1 MRINRRTAL
10 QSLTGFGLAAAG
22 MTRSNA
28 QGKFPSQPIKLIVPY
43 PAGGPY
49 DGIPR
54 IVTQFIG
61 DKYGWTFVIEN
72 RAGASGLTG
81 ILAAKQMAPD
91 GHALVITT
99 SSTHGSAPA
108 INKGLRYDPYKD
120 LDPIV
125 LLGEAPM
132 ALLVRSELPVR
143 SVSDLVDLLRKNPGK
158 YNYASGGYASQHHLA
173 SSMMLYK
180 SGLPQDI
187 AAHVPFL
194 GLAPAVSALV
204 QGDVQ
209 FMFTTTGAV
218 AQFIETGKLRA
229 LAVSSR
235 TRSTRMPD
243 IPAMSELGFPDFNI
257 VPWCALAAPAGTPSD
272 IRLQI
277 NGAVNA
283 ALQDPSVKSR
293 IASLDYDV
301 RGGTPEAYTKFFVSD
316 IDQYTQLTSATGI
329 HQKQ

>member
-1 MRINRRTAL
+1 MTVSRRAAL
-10 QSLTGFGLAAAG
+10 QSLSTFGLLAAG
-22 MTRSNA
+22 LSSARA
-28 QGKFPSQPIKLIVPY
+28 QGKFPSQPIKIIVPY

-54 IVTQFIG
+54 LVAQFLG
-61 DKYGWTFVIEN
+61 DKQGWTFVIEN

-81 ILAAKQMAPD
+81 ILAAKQMPPD
-91 GHALVITT
+91 GHTLVITT

-108 INKGLRYDPYKD
+108 INKALRYDPYKD
-120 LDPIV
+120 LDPVI

-132 ALLVRSELPVR
+132 ALLVRSELPVKT
-143 SVSDLVDLLRKNPGK
+143 VQDLIELLRKNPGK

-180 SGLPQDI
+180 AGLPQDI

-194 GLAPAVSALV
+194 GLAPAVASLV
-204 QGDVQ
+204 AGDVQ

-229 LAVSSR
+229 IAVSSR
-235 TRSTRMPD
+235 SRSRRMPS
-243 IPAMSELGFPDFNI
+243 IPAMSELGFGDFNI
-257 VPWCALAAPAGTPSD
+257 VPWCGVAAPSGTPKD
-272 IRLQI
+272 ILLLL
-277 NGAVNA
+277 NGAINA
-283 ALQDPSVKSR
+283 ALNDQTVKSR

-301 RGGTPEAYTKFFVSD
+301 RGGSPEDYTKFFVAD
-316 IDQYTQLTSATGI
+316 IKQYTQLTSATGI
-329 HQKQ
+329 HQKD

>member
-1 MRINRRTAL
+1 MTA
-10 QSLTGFGLAAAG
+10 S
-22 MTRSNA
+22 RA

-54 IVTQFIG
+54 VVTQFIG
-61 DKYGWTFVIEN
+61 DKYAWTFVIEN

-120 LDPIV
+120 LDPVI

-132 ALLVRSELPVR
+132 ALLVRSELPVK
-143 SVSDLVDLLRKNPGK
+143 SVSDLIDLLKKNPGK

-194 GLAPAVSALV
+194 GLAPAVGALV

-218 AQFIETGKLRA
+218 AQFIENGRLRP

-235 TRSTRMPD
+235 TRSNRMPD
-243 IPAMSELGFPDFNI
+243 IPAMTELGFPDFNI
-257 VPWCALAAPAGTPSD
+257 VPWCGLAAPAGTPKE
-272 IRLQI
+272 IRVQL
-277 NGAVNA
+277 NGAFNA

-293 IASLDYDV
+293 IAALDYDV
-301 RGGTPEAYTKFFVSD
+301 RGGTPEAYTDFFVAD
-316 IDQYTQLTSATGI
+316 IKQYTQLTSATGI

>member
-1 MRINRRTAL
+1 MAISRRAAL
-10 QSLTGFGLAAAG
+10 KSLTTIGMVAAGLAQP
-22 MTRSNA
+22 RA
-28 QGKFPSQPIKLIVPY
+28 QGTFPSQPIKIIVPY

-49 DGIPR
+49 DSIPR
-54 IVTQFIG
+54 LITQFIS

-81 ILAAKQMAPD
+81 ILAVKQMAPD
-91 GHALVITT
+91 GHAIVVTT

-108 INKGLRYDPYKD
+108 INKSLRYDPYKD
-120 LDPIV
+120 LDPII

-132 ALLVRSELPVR
+132 ALLVRSELPVK
-143 SVSDLVDLLRKNPGK
+143 SVSDLIAFLKKYPGK

-173 SSMMLYK
+173 SSMMLYR
-180 SGLPQDI
+180 SGLPQDV

-209 FMFTTTGAV
+209 FMFTTTGA
-218 AQFIETGKLRA
+218 ATQFIETGKLRP

-235 TRSTRMPD
+235 TRSSRMPD
-243 IPAMSELGFPDFNI
+243 IPAMAELGFEDFNI
-257 VPWCALAAPAGTPSD
+257 VPWCALAAPSGTPKE
-272 IRLQI
+272 ILLQL

-283 ALQDPSVKSR
+283 ALQDPTVKSR
-293 IASLDYDV
+293 IALLDYDV
-301 RGGTPEAYTKFFVSD
+301 RGGTPEAYTEFFVSD
-316 IDQYTQLTSATGI
+316 IKQYTQLTSAAGI
-329 HQKQ
+329 HQRQ